1 MIQLSIVIVSWNTR
15 ELLEQCLASVYAN
28 PPSVA
33 FETIVVDNCSRD
45 GSAQA
50 VRQGFPEARLIENAD
65 NVGFARANNQ
75 AIEVSRG
82 DLVLLLNPDTRV
94 LPGALDALAQFMD
107 QHPGVGA
114 AGSRVLN
121 PDGTLQISC
130 YPAPTLGRELWRL
143 FHLDWLRARGVY
155 DMAGWDVRHSREVD
169 AVLGASLMVRRSVLD
184 QVGALDRE
192 YFFTGEEIDLCHRI
206 RSAGW
211 SIHWVPQ
218 AGIIHYGGQSSR
230 QVAEQAFL
238 HLYQGKVLYFRKR
251 HGWLTAQLYKLV
263 VAAATLPR
271 LLLSPLAWLEPADK
285 RRQHLSLAG
294 NYWRLL
300 TRLPGF

>member
-15 ELLEQCLASVYAN
+15 ELLEQCLASIYAH
-28 PPSVA
+28 PPSAA

-45 GSAQA
+45 GSADA
-50 VRQGFPEARLIENAD
+50 VRRGCPQARLIENAV

-75 AIEVSRG
+75 AIEVCQG
-82 DLVLLLNPDTRV
+82 ELVLLLNPDTRV
-94 LPGALDALAQFMD
+94 LPGALDAMIRFMD
-107 QHPGVGA
+107 EHPKAGA

-121 PDGTLQISC
+121 PDGTLQTSC

-143 FHLDWLRARGVY
+143 LHLDRLRAYGVY
-155 DMAGWDVRHSREVD
+155 DMAGWDARHSREVD
-169 AVLGASLMVRRSVLD
+169 AVLGASLLARRSVLD
-184 QVGALDRE
+184 QVGALDSA

-218 AGIIHYGGQSSR
+218 AEIIHYGGQSSR

-251 HGWLTAQLYKLV
+251 HGWLTAQFYKLV

-271 LLLSPLAWLEPADK
+271 LLLSPLAWLEPVEK

-300 TRLPGF
+300 MRLPSF

>member
-1 MIQLSIVIVSWNTR
+1 MIHLSIVIVSWNTC
-15 ELLEQCLASVYAN
+15 ELLEQCLASIYAH

-33 FETIVVDNCSRD
+33 FETIVVDNASRD

-50 VRQGFPEARLIENAD
+50 VRQGYPQARLIENAD
-65 NVGFARANNQ
+65 NVGFAQANNQ
-75 AIEVSRG
+75 AIEVCRG
-82 DLVLLLNPDTRV
+82 EMVLLLNPDTRV

-107 QHPGVGA
+107 QHPTAGA

-121 PDGTLQISC
+121 PDGTLQQSC

-143 FHLDWLRARGVY
+143 LHLDRLRAYGVY
-155 DMAGWDVRHSREVD
+155 DMTSWDVRHSREVD
-169 AVLGASLMVRRSVLD
+169 AVLGASLMVRRSVFD
-184 QVGALDRE
+184 QVGALDPE

-211 SIHWVPQ
+211 SIHWAPQ
-218 AGIIHYGGQSSR
+218 AEIIHYGGQSSR
-230 QVAEQAFL
+230 QIAGQAFL

>member
-1 MIQLSIVIVSWNTR
+1 MIDLSIVIISWNTR
-15 ELLEQCLASVYAN
+15 ELLEQCLASIYTH
-28 PPSVA
+28 PPSIP
-33 FETIVVDNCSRD
+33 FETIVVDNGSRD

-50 VRQGFPEARLIENAD
+50 VRQNFPQARLIQNAE

-75 AIEVSRG
+75 AIEVCQG
-82 DLVLLLNPDTRV
+82 GLVLLLNPDTRV
-94 LPGALDALAQFMD
+94 LPGALDAMIRFMD
-107 QHPGVGA
+107 EHAQAGA
-114 AGSRVLN
+114 IGSRVLN
-121 PDGTLQISC
+121 PDGTLQLSC
-130 YPAPTLGRELWRL
+130 YPAPTLSRELWRL
-143 FHLDWLRARGVY
+143 LHLNRLRPYGAY
-155 DMAGWDVRHSREVD
+155 DMAGWDVQHSREVD

-184 QVGALDRE
+184 QVGALDPH

-218 AGIIHYGGQSSR
+218 AEIIHYGGQSSR

-271 LLLSPLAWLEPADK
+271 LLLSPLAWLEPLDR

-300 TRLPGF
+300 MRLPGF